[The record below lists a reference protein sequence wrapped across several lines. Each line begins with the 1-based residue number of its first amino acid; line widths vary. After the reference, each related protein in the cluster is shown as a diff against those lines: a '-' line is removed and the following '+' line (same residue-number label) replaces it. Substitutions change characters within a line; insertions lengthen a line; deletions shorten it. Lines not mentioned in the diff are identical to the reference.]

1 MAAYYGQSV
10 GRVSAVGRID
20 QCLLPNGSCGFRD
33 LSAGAKA
40 PTCGCRRFWLNTG
53 HTATGDSE
61 RAWCFCG
68 HHACFHDF
76 ARGSPQVNAQVVAN
90 GAVVG
95 ADVEQPTR
103 PQSQQ
108 NPFIAPTWS
117 ELIREP
123 VTASSGAGVQNGAT
137 INRPTTGLGI
147 RNASQADSINVRLWD
162 ALNGFARQQDGSN
175 PSSNLPSTAVPS
187 VADGPTARDGCANIQ
202 PRAMGPPIN
211 IPHDRPILNQNEQY
225 SATEVATPSVQSRT
239 PDIRAATAPP
249 SNARP
254 GTPLNQARHAPQA
267 GNTATTARQ
276 DATTVSDEEECRRR
290 PGRPLSAGPSLSI
303 QEMCNTIENY
313 GRRLSVLENIC
324 FNNLPSDEVH
334 DQFQLMDGRVLD
346 LEQWRAEQEHH
357 RNQDDIEEQIQAAND
372 RLDDLENWRTDYL
385 SAQLRDK
392 SQSPEA
398 SSSKRKR
405 LLPDTSSFESDGSI
419 DLNAAAHTEAM
430 VLAAI
435 AANAETGPRIDALE
449 SRLSELESAAPSFAR
464 PWSVEIVLLP
474 FGRNLPGIWFTS
486 EQSTQHSMRSQTQVS
501 EEWPAAFDAPKTSFR
516 SEGADGAWTTA
527 SIEAWASST
536 QDEWLSPKACGPTGT
551 VFQRLASRGFVH
563 DVEFFSPDAG
573 HILSVISE
581 ALDGVLSDQAT
592 VPSTMLEKYHG
603 LRERFLPLRKVRK
616 SSRLRF
622 LAPAEMVTSTTWNA
636 EFLESSVFMKSNGE
650 RRLYLT
656 TPDGYLQPPQPGLN
670 WQTLRDLPLYDA
682 DGELQNA
689 QNAGVMIEACWS
701 YNDRLDTA
709 ISFHSSFQA
718 AGSPWHRSTAQ
729 DPEPLDGDGDHAMSR
744 DAMPQ
749 HHDRSV
755 SLASAASVQI
765 IGYNTLPKRRVASFE
780 ARSPSKE
787 QEERAQYVMKRRR
800 ISSSPELDRRGYN
813 LTPRYSREP
822 PSPFTSDDIG
832 PGRGSQAASSRAR
845 GTTPFAYA
853 TPHSHFDSRGG
864 DGDTEADDD
873 LPLAQS
879 ENGDWEGL
887 PDGPTTSPVSSE
899 GSRNK
904 AVIGNRLDEED
915 PEQGLTFDEG

>member
-10 GRVSAVGRID
+10 GRVSGVGRID
-20 QCLLPNGSCGFRD
+20 QALLPHGSCSFRD

-53 HTATGDSE
+53 HAAGGEGE

-68 HHACFHDF
+68 HHACFHDV
-76 ARGSPQVNAQVVAN
+76 ARGSPHDHA
-90 GAVVG
+90 
-95 ADVEQPTR
+95 
-103 PQSQQ
+103 QSQQ
-108 NPFIAPTWS
+108 NPFMAPTWS
-117 ELIREP
+117 QLIREP
-123 VTASSGAGVQNGAT
+123 VTASSGAAVQNGAS
-137 INRPTTGLGI
+137 INGPTTGLGV
-147 RNASQADSINVRLWD
+147 RNASQADSINDRLWH
-162 ALNGFARQQDGSN
+162 ALNGFARQQDASN

-187 VADGPTARDGCANIQ
+187 VADVGPTARDACAIFH
-202 PRAMGPPIN
+202 PRAMGPPIH
-211 IPHDRPILNQNEQY
+211 IPHDRPIPNQTEQY

-239 PDIRAATAPP
+239 PDIPPATALPP
-249 SNARP
+249 TARP
-254 GTPLNQARHAPQA
+254 RTPLHQSRHAPQA
-267 GNTATTARQ
+267 GHAATAAEQ
-276 DATTVSDEEECRRR
+276 HATNVSDEEDCRRR

-313 GRRLSVLENIC
+313 GRRLSVLENIS

-334 DQFQLMDGRVLD
+334 DHFQLMDGRVLD

-357 RNQDDIEEQIQAAND
+357 RDHDDTEEQIQAAND
-372 RLDDLENWRTDYL
+372 RLEDLENWRTDYL
-385 SAQLRDK
+385 AAQPRDK
-392 SQSPEA
+392 SDSPEA
-398 SSSKRKR
+398 SSSKRTR
-405 LLPDTSSFESDGSI
+405 LLPGTSSFESDGSF

-449 SRLSELESAAPSFAR
+449 SRLSALEGAAPSFAR

-474 FGRNLPGIWFTS
+474 FGRDLPGIWFTS
-486 EQSTQHSMRSQTQVS
+486 EQSTQRSMRSAAQLS
-501 EEWPAAFDAPKTSFR
+501 EEWPAACDAPKTSFR
-516 SEGADGAWTTA
+516 SEGSDGAWTTA

-563 DVEFFSPDAG
+563 DVEIFAPDAG
-573 HILSVISE
+573 HMLRVFSE
-581 ALDGVLSDQAT
+581 AFDGVLSNQAS
-592 VPSTMLEKYHG
+592 VPSGMLEKYHG
-603 LRERFLPLRKVRK
+603 LRERVLPLRKVRK

-622 LAPAEMVTSTTWNA
+622 LTPAEMVTPTAWTA

-656 TPDGYLQPPQPGLN
+656 TPDGYLQPLQPGLN
-670 WQTLRDLPLYDA
+670 WQALRDLPLYDA

-689 QNAGVMIEACWS
+689 QNAGGMIEDCWS
-701 YNDRLDTA
+701 YNDRLDTT
-709 ISFHSSFQA
+709 ISLHSSFEA
-718 AGSPWHRSTAQ
+718 AGSPWHCSTAR
-729 DPEPLDGDGDHAMSR
+729 DTEPLGGDGEHGMSGN
-744 DAMPQ
+744 AMPQ
-749 HHDRSV
+749 HRDRSV
-755 SLASAASVQI
+755 SLASAAPVQI
-765 IGYNTLPKRRVASFE
+765 IGCNALPKRRVASFE

-787 QEERAQYVMKRRR
+787 REERAQYVIKRHR

-832 PGRGSQAASSRAR
+832 PGRSSQGASSRAR

-864 DGDTEADDD
+864 DGHTEADDD

-899 GSRNK
+899 GSRNNNQ
-904 AVIGNRLDEED
+904 AVVGNRQGEEE